1 MTHALH
7 ALLGDLVSVNSRL
20 TRVAA
25 HAAGGSESP
34 AVWRTL
40 SVLRTSGP
48 IRLGALA
55 TLSRVSQPTATKL
68 VTALEQRGWVT
79 KVSDPTDS
87 RATQTAITA
96 AGETALSDW
105 RDQLAT
111 ALFPLFSDLS
121 AAELDTL
128 RSATDI
134 LRARVER
141 SEGTT
146 LEEKP

>member
-7 ALLGDLVSVNSRL
+7 DLLGDLVSVNSRL